1 MVNLMTIKKTIALT
15 LFSIGLAFSTQVG
28 ASGLG
33 PVISQAYEIQLSK
46 FRAPATANGGVSFQ
60 ECDECARMSVRV
72 TSGTLYKVNGKAV
85 KLEDFKKALAYVSD
99 RDEVGLIVLH
109 HLESDTIEMID
120 VSL

>member
-1 MVNLMTIKKTIALT
+1 MTIKKSFAIT
-15 LFSIGLAFSTQVG
+15 LLSIGLAFSTQVG
-28 ASGLG
+28 ASSLG
-33 PVISQAYEIQLSK
+33 PVIAQAYEIQLSN

-60 ECDECARMSVRV
+60 ECEECTRMSVRV

-85 KLEDFKKALAYVSD
+85 KLEDFRKAIAYVSD
-99 RDEVGLIVLH
+99 RDEVVLTVLH